1 MSRDEKDA
9 IWLKE
14 LFWSPPLSDGW
25 RGLCSAPVAVPLP
38 HIYRLQNKTFQ
49 TQLKKVCPLYHQL
62 SCSYMQSKQHQKNIP
77 PGDDCLSGVGV
88 RGPGV
93 VESGTQV
100 NVIISFNWN

>member
-9 IWLKE
+9 IWLKSF
-14 LFWSPPLSDGW
+14 FWSPPLSDGW

-62 SCSYMQSKQHQKNIP
+62 SCSYMQSKQHKKTFLQGMIVFL
-77 PGDDCLSGVGV
+77 GWVSEALAWSRAGH
-88 RGPGV
+88 R
-93 VESGTQV
+93 
-100 NVIISFNWN
+100 